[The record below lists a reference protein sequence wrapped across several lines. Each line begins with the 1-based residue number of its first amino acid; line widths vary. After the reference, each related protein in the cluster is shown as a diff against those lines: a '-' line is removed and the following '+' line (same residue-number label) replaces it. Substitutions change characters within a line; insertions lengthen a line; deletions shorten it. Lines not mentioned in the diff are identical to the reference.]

1 MIVCRTKDETRAG
14 VAQARAGGASV
25 GLVPTMGALHEG
37 HLSLVRRA
45 VADNDITV
53 VSIFVNPT
61 QFAPGGDLDRYPRP
75 FEADTVKCEVEGVD
89 IVFAPSPDEMYA
101 EDASTYVE
109 ETSLSRGLCGR
120 SRPGHFRGVTTV
132 VTKLLNIVQPDRAY
146 FGRKDAQQAAV
157 IGRMVRDL
165 DIRVDIVV
173 MPIVREA
180 DGLALS
186 SRNAYLSPGER
197 REALVLSRALEEAE
211 RLFAAG
217 EKNAAALKKAMIDI
231 IAQAPHSK
239 VDYVEIVDARN
250 LEEVEEITRPATAAL
265 AVFIGRTRLIDNGLL
280 QP

>member
-1 MIVCRTKDETRAG
+1 MIVCTTKSQTRAA
-14 VAQARAGGASV
+14 VAKARSGGASV

-45 VADNDITV
+45 VADNDFTV

-61 QFAPGGDLDRYPRP
+61 QFGPDEDLDAYPRDI
-75 FEADTVKCEVEGVD
+75 ESDARKCREEGVD
-89 IVFAPSPDEMYA
+89 VIFAPGPREMYA

-146 FGRKDAQQAAV
+146 FGRKDAQQASV

-165 DIRVDIVV
+165 DISVDIVV

-186 SRNAYLSPGER
+186 SRNTYLSAEER
-197 REALVLSRALEEAE
+197 REALVLSRALEEAG

-217 EKNAAALKKAMIDI
+217 ERNAATLKQAMIDI
-231 IAQAPHSK
+231 ITQAPHSK
-239 VDYVEIVDARN
+239 MDYVEIVDARN
-250 LEEVEEITRPATAAL
+250 LQEVEKITRPAMAAL
-265 AVFIGRTRLIDNGLL
+265 AVFIGRTRLIDNRIL

>member
-1 MIVCRTKDETRAG
+1 MIVCTTKSQTRAA
-14 VAQARAGGASV
+14 VAKARSGGASV

-45 VADNDITV
+45 VADNDFTV

-61 QFAPGGDLDRYPRP
+61 QFGPDEDLDAYPRDI
-75 FEADTVKCEVEGVD
+75 ESDARKCREEGVD
-89 IVFAPSPDEMYA
+89 VIFAPGPREMYA

-146 FGRKDAQQAAV
+146 FGRKDAQQASV

-165 DIRVDIVV
+165 DISVDIVV

-186 SRNAYLSPGER
+186 SRNTYLSTEER
-197 REALVLSRALEEAE
+197 REALVLSRALEEAG

-217 EKNAAALKKAMIDI
+217 ERNAATLKQAMIDI
-231 IAQAPHSK
+231 ITQAPHSK
-239 VDYVEIVDARN
+239 MDYVEIVDARN
-250 LEEVEEITRPATAAL
+250 LQEVDKITRPAMAAL
-265 AVFIGRTRLIDNGLL
+265 AVFIGRTRLIDNRIL